1 MTHHE
6 VPLRPDHCH
15 TFAVFGQTVIL
26 SLPDDMLFL
35 FCNGNNLGA
44 FDMETWMQAETAP
57 FASTDT
63 PRKRNI
69 VFKKKSCC
77 DL

>member
-35 FCNGNNLGA
+35 YGKDNILGA
-44 FDMETWMQAETAP
+44 SDMETWM
-57 FASTDT
+57 
-63 PRKRNI
+63 
-69 VFKKKSCC
+69 
-77 DL
+77 